1 MPFTSDAPLPAA
13 ILEHAIESVA
23 IAVSITDAAD
33 RILFVNRYF
42 LELYGYSADDL
53 PSLEITALRS
63 SRVPDELTSRILPA
77 TIDGGW
83 QGILWQKRKDGSEFL
98 VELATSRVVD
108 EAGTTLALIGAARD
122 ITDEMRASA
131 RQDCLLKIARAVQ
144 DASTLNRLFA
154 SVHEIVSE
162 RIQAP
167 GFTLYLQRAPGAPM
181 EIAYDAGDAGPPAA
195 AALELVRHVVESG
208 RPLRLG
214 RAEWAEIE
222 RSGLL
227 AESAGE
233 DVVWLG
239 APLVAE
245 GWTIGAVVLRNRT
258 GIPYDDKD
266 VELLEYVASQISQA
280 IVKKRVEEDRL
291 SDLSFKTALTL
302 AVSNAGL
309 GIVIL
314 QEGRVVYA
322 NGAVAALTGYT
333 TQELL
338 EMGSFLDIVHPDE
351 REQVRRRLSRQSQ
364 TFLIGETYATA
375 LQARDA
381 RRLEVEV
388 SIQPFALGEQRRY
401 VATLHDV
408 TPLVQS
414 ARTDFL
420 TALPNKQAVD
430 EALRREWDRARR
442 RSGTLPPGVS
452 TSRAVAVPR
461 PDALLSLLMIDID
474 HFSTFND
481 LHGHLAGDETL
492 RRAALVM
499 RTALRGSDFLGRF
512 GGEEFIALLPDTD
525 LAGAVA
531 TGERLRVAVESDV
544 FFDLPSDDGDAV
556 QRLRVTISIGA
567 ASIAD
572 MATWDRRDLVM
583 SADRALYE
591 AKAKGRNRVV
601 AATPLDAHR

>member
-23 IAVSITDAAD
+23 TAVSITDAED

-42 LELYGYSADDL
+42 FELYGYSEEDL

-63 SRVPDELTSRILPA
+63 PRVPVELSSRILPA
-77 TIDGGW
+77 TLDGGW

-98 VELATSRVVD
+98 VELVTSRVVD
-108 EAGTTLALIGAARD
+108 ESGRTIALIGAARD
-122 ITDEMRASA
+122 ITEEMRARA

-154 SVHEIVSE
+154 SVHDIVSE

-181 EIAYDAGDAGPPAA
+181 EVAYDSGDAGPPAA
-195 AALELVRHVVESG
+195 AALELVKHVVASG
-208 RPLRLG
+208 RPLRIG
-214 RAEWAEIE
+214 PDEWAEIE
-222 RSGLL
+222 KTGLL
-227 AESAGE
+227 AASAGA
-233 DVVWLG
+233 DLVWLG

-245 GWTIGAVVLRNRT
+245 GWSIGAVVLRNRSR
-258 GIPYDDKD
+258 IPYDDKD

-280 IVKKRVEEDRL
+280 IVKKRVEEDRV

-314 QEGRVVYA
+314 EDGRIVYA

-338 EMGSFLDIVHPDE
+338 GMGSFLDVVHPDE
-351 REQVRRRLSRQSQ
+351 REQVRRRLSRQAQ

-381 RRLEVEV
+381 RRLEVEI

-442 RSGTLPPGVS
+442 RSGALPPGV
-452 TSRAVAVPR
+452 TIDRPVAVPK
-461 PDALLSLLMIDID
+461 PNALLSLLMIDID
-474 HFSTFND
+474 RFSTFND

-525 LAGAVA
+525 LAGAVT
-531 TGERLRVAVESDV
+531 TGERLRAAVESDV
-544 FFDLPSDDGDAV
+544 FFDLPSDGGEAV
-556 QRLRVTISIGA
+556 QRLSVTVSVGA
-567 ASIAD
+567 ASVSD
-572 MATWDRRDLVM
+572 MENVDRRDLVM
-583 SADRALYE
+583 RADRALYE
-591 AKAKGRNRVV
+591 AKAKGRNCVV
-601 AATPLDAHR
+601 AAAPL